1 MPGNGNLFNSDAVND
16 LCAVRLFWFVIENK
30 QTVAGEPFR
39 DGARRLPNARVAK
52 RRGRALLLNNAC
64 RPDWRLIGF

>member
-30 QTVAGEPFR
+30 QPRKQALSFR
-39 DGARRLPNARVAK
+39 DTTR
-52 RRGRALLLNNAC
+52 
-64 RPDWRLIGF
+64 